1 MREER
6 LAGWFQQWFGPRSRP
21 GKENGDMDRESTKD
35 LTFVPTLQL
44 VEELKKRH
52 DALIVCGVRFT
63 DVKGAYK
70 VLRVHNGHRFVCLS
84 LLSNMESIIN
94 SIENA
99 NLKQCDD

>member
-1 MREER
+1 ME
-6 LAGWFQQWFGPRSRP
+6 
-21 GKENGDMDRESTKD
+21 RESMKLED
-35 LTFVPTLQL
+35 LTFVSTAHL

-52 DALIVCGVRFT
+52 DAIVISAVRFT

-84 LLSNMESIIN
+84 LLSNLESIIN

-99 NLKQCDD
+99 NLKQADD